1 VDDPGVGIGG
11 GAISD
16 KCSGDID
23 PFSDSSVLGAESDEE
38 GSFLL
43 AGLDCE
49 GSMISLRAW
58 AVIDPFFDRFGLTI
72 GDCLTERVARGL
84 DRDFLL
90 AFLDK
95 LPELFEAEIESTIIS
110 IGELVVAESL
120 WS

>member
-1 VDDPGVGIGG
+1 MGG

-23 PFSDSSVLGAESDEE
+23 PFSDSSVLGAESEE
-38 GSFLL
+38 QGSFLRD
-43 AGLDCE
+43 GLECE
-49 GSMISLRAW
+49 GSMISTRAW

-72 GDCLTERVARGL
+72 GDCLTERGARGL

-95 LPELFEAEIESTIIS
+95 VPELFKAGIESTIIS
-110 IGELVVAESL
+110 IGELVVADSL